1 MTDRELERRYI
12 EMKLTYKNLVN
23 ANVELLDEN
32 KMLKE
37 EKERLREELKREKAV
52 FIRKYRTFLEVL
64 EDLKNGS
71 DKE

>member
-32 KMLKE
+32 ERLKE
-37 EKERLREELKREKAV
+37 EKERLKEELKREKAAY
-52 FIRKYRTFLEVL
+52 IRKYKTFLEVL
-64 EDLKNGS
+64 EDLKKG